1 MGAIAFL
8 VLFFL
13 GVLLAFV
20 GSIIGIV
27 DAFKVSPVWGLLSIL
42 IIPLLVFWAK
52 FRGRKWARNSL
63 LIFLGGLLSML
74 ASIPFLGSFL
84 AQRAQQAGVPAEE
97 GIPAEEVP
105 VESIPVPE
113 EQVATEEFAEPLVP
127 IAPQFSPI
135 ARADLIQSTDPNERL
150 QQINNSRT
158 DPFAIVPIPPP
169 PPRVIA
175 PPPPP
180 GGGTA
185 PGTATAGTTAG
196 GGGAGAGGGA
206 AGSAVARAGGAA
218 GAGGAGAARAGGTG
232 TAGAAGRTSGGAG
245 AAAGNAGAGRP
256 TTPPPLAPLPQLPKP
271 ALAEAVL
278 VTGVMTIGNENFAVV
293 QTSAG
298 SQYVKAGQRVSN
310 GQVLVKRIDMRGSDP
325 VVVLEENGIEVS
337 RPVGAPSTAAE
348 PAA

>member
-8 VLFFL
+8 VLFIL
-13 GVLLAFV
+13 GFLLATV
-20 GSIIGIV
+20 GSIVGIV
-27 DAFKVSPVWGLLSIL
+27 DAFKVSPVWGLLS
-42 IIPLLVFWAK
+42 LLVPFALLVYWIK
-52 FRGRKWARNSL
+52 FRGRKWARNSF
-63 LIFLGGLLSML
+63 LISVGGLLSML
-74 ASIPFLGSFL
+74 ASVPFLGGFI
-84 AQRAQQAGVPAEE
+84 AQRAQQAGAPIEE
-97 GIPAEEVP
+97 SIPAEEVP
-105 VESIPVPE
+105 VESVPVPDE
-113 EQVATEEFAEPLVP
+113 PVATQEDFAEPLVP

-180 GGGTA
+180 GGTS
-185 PGTATAGTTAG
+185 PGTATAGNTAG
-196 GGGAGAGGGA
+196 GGRAGAGGG
-206 AGSAVARAGGAA
+206 AGSAVARAGGS
-218 GAGGAGAARAGGTG
+218 GAGAARSGGT
-232 TAGAAGRTSGGAG
+232 TGAAGSTSGGSG

-256 TTPPPLAPLPQLPKP
+256 TAPPPLAPLPQLPQP
-271 ALAEAVL
+271 TLAQAVQ

-293 QTSAG
+293 ETSAG

-337 RPVGAPSTAAE
+337 RPVGAPSTAEE

>member
-1 MGAIAFL
+1 M
-8 VLFFL
+8 
-13 GVLLAFV
+13 LA
-20 GSIIGIV
+20 
-27 DAFKVSPVWGLLSIL
+27 
-42 IIPLLVFWAK
+42 
-52 FRGRKWARNSL
+52 SL
-63 LIFLGGLLSML
+63 PFLGG
-74 ASIPFLGSFL
+74 F
-84 AQRAQQAGVPAEE
+84 RAQQAQQAGAPAEE
-97 GIPAEEVP
+97 SIPAEEVP
-105 VESIPVPE
+105 VESVPVPDE
-113 EQVATEEFAEPLVP
+113 PVATQENFAEPLVP

-175 PPPPP
+175 PPAPVGGARGAATP
-180 GGGTA
+180 GATGGRA
-185 PGTATAGTTAG
+185 
-196 GGGAGAGGGA
+196 GGGAGATGGTP
-206 AGSAVARAGGAA
+206 VARTG
-218 GAGGAGAARAGGTG
+218 GGAGATGGTPVARTGGTG
-232 TAGAAGRTSGGAG
+232 GTTSGGSG
-245 AAAGNAGAGRP
+245 AAPGNGGAGRP

-337 RPVGAPSTAAE
+337 RPVGAPTATAEE

>member
-8 VLFFL
+8 VLVIL
-13 GVLLAFV
+13 GVLLAFA
-20 GSIIGIV
+20 GSIIGVV
-27 DAFKVSPVWGLLSIL
+27 DAFKVSAVWGLLSL
-42 IIPLLVFWAK
+42 FIPFALLVYWIK
-52 FRGRKWARNSL
+52 FRGRKWARNSF
-63 LIFLGGLLSML
+63 LISLGGLLSML
-74 ASIPFLGSFL
+74 ASVPFLGGFL
-84 AQRAQQAGVPAEE
+84 AQRAQQAGAPVEE
-97 GIPAEEVP
+97 SIPAEEIP
-105 VESIPVPE
+105 VESVPVPE
-113 EQVATEEFAEPLVP
+113 EQVATEEVFAEPLVP

-175 PPPPP
+175 PPPPV
-180 GGGTA
+180 GGAAG
-185 PGTATAGTTAG
+185 GTATAGTTAG
-196 GGGAGAGGGA
+196 GGTGATATGGRAGTGAGGA
-206 AGSAVARAGGAA
+206 AGSAVARAGGA
-218 GAGGAGAARAGGTG
+218 G
-232 TAGAAGRTSGGAG
+232 GAAGTTSGGSGAAAGSGGAG
-245 AAAGNAGAGRP
+245 RSA
-256 TTPPPLAPLPQLPKP
+256 TPPPLAPLPQLPKP

-298 SQYVKAGQRVSN
+298 SQYVRAGQRVSN

-337 RPVGAPSTAAE
+337 RPVGAPSTAEE

>member
-8 VLFFL
+8 VLFIL
-13 GVLLAFV
+13 GAVLATV
-20 GSIIGIV
+20 GSLIGVV
-27 DAFKVSPVWGLLSIL
+27 DAFKVSPVWGLLSL
-42 IIPLLVFWAK
+42 FIPFALLVFWAK

-63 LIFLGGLLSML
+63 MIFLGGLLAML
-74 ASIPFLGSFL
+74 ASIPFLGGFI
-84 AQRAQQAGVPAEE
+84 AQRTQQAGAPVDESVPAE
-97 GIPAEEVP
+97 GAPI
-105 VESIPVPE
+105 ESVPVPE
-113 EQVATEEFAEPLVP
+113 EPVATQEDFAEPLVP

-175 PPPPP
+175 PPSPP
-180 GGGTA
+180 GGAAGGTA
-185 PGTATAGTTAG
+185 RAGTTAG
-196 GGGAGAGGGA
+196 GGAGTAAAGGRAGAGG
-206 AGSAVARAGGAA
+206 AGRSAVARAGGAG
-218 GAGGAGAARAGGTG
+218 GAGGT
-232 TAGAAGRTSGGAG
+232 TSGGSG
-245 AAAGNAGAGRP
+245 AAAGNAGGGRSA
-256 TTPPPLAPLPQLPKP
+256 TPAPLAPLPELPKP
-271 ALAEAVL
+271 TLAQAVL

-337 RPVGAPSTAAE
+337 RPVGAPTATAEE

>member
-8 VLFFL
+8 VLFIL
-13 GVLLAFV
+13 GVLLATV
-20 GSIIGIV
+20 GSIIGVV
-27 DAFKVSPVWGLLSIL
+27 DAFKVSPVWGLLS
-42 IIPLLVFWAK
+42 LLVPFALLVYWIK
-52 FRGRKWARNSL
+52 FRGRKWARNSF
-63 LIFLGGLLSML
+63 LISIGGLLSML
-74 ASIPFLGSFL
+74 ASLPFLGGFV
-84 AQRAQQAGVPAEE
+84 AQRAQQAGAPVDESV
-97 GIPAEEVP
+97 PAEEVP
-105 VESIPVPE
+105 VVESVPVPE
-113 EQVATEEFAEPLVP
+113 EQVATEEEFAEPLVP

-180 GGGTA
+180 GGAAG
-185 PGTATAGTTAG
+185 GTATAGNTA
-196 GGGAGAGGGA
+196 GGGAGATATGGRAGAGAGGA
-206 AGSAVARAGGAA
+206 AGSAVARAGGTARAA
-218 GAGGAGAARAGGTG
+218 GTTTGATAGGPGG
-232 TAGAAGRTSGGAG
+232 
-245 AAAGNAGAGRP
+245 AAGNARAGRP

-278 VTGVMTIGNENFAVV
+278 VTGVMTIGNETFAVV
-293 QTSAG
+293 ETSAG

-337 RPVGAPSTAAE
+337 RPVGAPSTAEE

>member
-8 VLFFL
+8 VLFIL
-13 GVLLAFV
+13 GAVLATV
-20 GSIIGIV
+20 GSLVGVV
-27 DAFKVSPVWGLLSIL
+27 DAFKVSPVWGLLSL
-42 IIPLLVFWAK
+42 FIPFALLVFWAK

-63 LIFLGGLLSML
+63 MIFLGGLLAML
-74 ASIPFLGSFL
+74 ASIPFLGSFI
-84 AQRAQQAGVPAEE
+84 AQRTQQAGTPAEE
-97 GIPAEEVP
+97 SIPAEEVP
-105 VESIPVPE
+105 VESVPVPE
-113 EQVATEEFAEPLVP
+113 EPVATQEAFAEPLVP
-127 IAPQFSPI
+127 VAPQLSPI

-175 PPPPP
+175 PPPPV
-180 GGGTA
+180 GGATR
-185 PGTATAGTTAG
+185 GTATAGATAG
-196 GGGAGAGGGA
+196 GGTGATAAGGRAGTGAGGG
-206 AGSAVARAGGAA
+206 AGSAVARAGGA
-218 GAGGAGAARAGGTG
+218 G
-232 TAGAAGRTSGGAG
+232 GAAGTTSGGSG
-245 AAAGNAGAGRP
+245 AAAGNAGARRSA
-256 TTPPPLAPLPQLPKP
+256 TPAALAPLPQLPKP

-337 RPVGAPSTAAE
+337 RPVGAPTATAEE